1 MKVLRLNDMSS
12 FYRFSPISNRDE
24 LFDAVDYVT
33 KQALLLS
40 QKAIDQELP
49 ISYLTIFAHYET
61 EYDEL
66 VSMVKELGEL
76 SEANNGVKVLLNEK
90 IANRGQSIGQL
101 RIRRPDP
108 YRTQVGCCD
117 FSVQDYADFKQTN
130 LANNKNLRLIER
142 PDYEMIEFFD
152 PDFDVFA
159 YIVS

>member
-1 MKVLRLNDMSS
+1 MSS
-12 FYRFSPISNRDE
+12 FYRFSPISNKDE
-24 LFDAVDYVT
+24 LFDAVDYVAER
-33 KQALLLS
+33 ALLLS
-40 QKAIDQELP
+40 QKAIGQELP

-66 VSMVKELGEL
+66 VGMVRELGEL

-108 YRTQVGCCD
+108 YRTQVGHCD
-117 FSVQDYADFKQTN
+117 FSVQNYTDFRQTN

-159 YIVS
+159 YVVS